1 MVRSG
6 IPGVAEAP
14 FLKRCGCLSKAA
26 IRCAPAAGVRMTTLM
41 IRLFALLLIASVAPL
56 AAADLPAGETPP
68 GKVVLVPQPHHDD
81 HSTDYGMAGLIARL
95 VDEGFRAIY
104 IRASNDEKDGA
115 HGYPRNDMINE
126 RETKEAIAVLGMEK
140 VISLNWRNNFESAY
154 ALNDLR
160 EQLIFLIRKY
170 KPDVILGHNGWEHYQ
185 KNAGHRNVG
194 WMLDEAFWLA
204 GLRNV
209 HSEHFEMGVE
219 PHAASYFYG
228 KARLTWGLG
237 HRPNI
242 VMEFNAD
249 QQKCKEIAFQLH
261 RNVRAKPA
269 GARSLRRQLARMNL
283 QISEFENLDDQEI
296 AVLTANWSM
305 EYISRLHGSHAGVE
319 FGEEYYFMD
328 EFYGLPGLQ
337 GFLEGN
343 IETR

>member
-1 MVRSG
+1 MGFRPDRND
-6 IPGVAEAP
+6 I
-14 FLKRCGCLSKAA
+14 LNRCGCLSNAA
-26 IRCAPAAGVRMTTLM
+26 IRVDPAADVRMDALM
-41 IRLFALLLIASVAPL
+41 IRLLALLVMAALAPL
-56 AAADLPAGETPP
+56 SAADLPAGETPP

-104 IRASNDEKDGA
+104 IRASNDEKDGR

-126 RETKEAIAVLGMEK
+126 RETEEAIAVLGMEK
-140 VISLNWRNNFESAY
+140 VISLNWRNNFESGY

-194 WMLDEAFWLA
+194 WMLEEAILLA
-204 GLRNV
+204 GLRNA
-209 HSEHFEMGVE
+209 HPEHFEMGVE

-249 QQKCKEIAFQLH
+249 QQKRKETAFQLH
-261 RNVRAKPA
+261 RNVRAHPS

-283 QISEFENLDDQEI
+283 YVPEFENLDDQEI
-296 AVLTANWSM
+296 AVLMANWSM
-305 EYISRLHGSHAGVE
+305 EHISRLHGSHAGVE
-319 FGEEYYFMD
+319 FGEEYYFKG
-328 EFYGLPGLQ
+328 EFYDLPGLQ
-337 GFLEGN
+337 GFLEEN